1 MPTETVQPL
10 TSDPTPSLY
19 VFISFAG
26 ADRDKA
32 KAIAAFLDA
41 NQVRWFGD
49 WLIPSGAN
57 WDDAIE
63 QALNECNRMALL
75 LSTASM
81 FERDEAQREWFR
93 FVRKGKTIHPLLI
106 EDCPTLHSR
115 FDRINYIDARADWEA
130 ALDRLLAD
138 LKNLPPPEIADPV
151 TQYRHDR
158 IAEWSLPRYELDHR
172 FVNLTLTLDRPD
184 DPQQRWHPVND
195 PPMRDLREVLE
206 KAKDHAALVLI
217 GAPGSGKST
226 LLRRLQLDHSQDR
239 IDDGGE
245 QISFFVALNE
255 HKGHE
260 APREWLAKIWHER
273 YPLMPKLEKLLANGR
288 MLLLLDALNEMQ
300 PKQGSYADL
309 IAEWK
314 TFVQQSV
321 REGNRLVFSC
331 RSRDIG
337 AAQLGSKELPVPLI
351 DVQPMNSDQMQDF
364 LRAYSPEHH
373 ERIWGELDGSPQ
385 FDLFQTP
392 YFLKLLCEQVGA
404 SGELPKGRAG
414 LFTGFVRR
422 VLDREKDGELF
433 QAGALL
439 SARDRQKMATGR
451 DWRDEFDLPT
461 NGKLIPKLSQLA
473 FDMQKDGSEVSLD
486 YDEACRML
494 DDQQAEQ
501 ILKAGVELNLLDE
514 ARDSIKFFHQ
524 SLQEYFAARL
534 LAKKPNPALVCVE
547 WEAAKVSPTL
557 AETIAKLADGDPL
570 PPLEQTG
577 WEETTLT
584 AAAMAKDQA
593 GFVRSL
599 VPENL
604 ALAARCA
611 ASAEV
616 KISEELK
623 QEIRWALVDRTKDMT
638 ADLRARIAAG
648 ESLGLLGD
656 PRFIAISEVGQVQN
670 LSHQIKKS
678 EASATASGEFG
689 KYLMPPLV
697 TIPGGKYTI
706 GVNKSDYED
715 ETPAG
720 EVRLDDFQ
728 IGKFPVTNAEYK
740 LFMDA
745 GGYEDERWWDTP
757 ESLAWRSGEAT
768 SEGRRQA
775 WRETR
780 KLLQD
785 NWTEDEIR
793 AQANWDTETK
803 ELYLEVRSEADEEF
817 EERIAEWFPEGKVY
831 RQPEFWDDARFN
843 NPAQPVVGVTWFEA
857 RAYCNWL
864 TANATNGMIFR
875 LPTEA
880 EFEAAARGKK
890 GRQFPYGNKFDSA
903 RCNTFESHIRRTTP
917 VGVFDNSTPEGAF
930 DLSGNAYTWTSSIY
944 DQDRFPYPYR
954 SDDGREDIT
963 AIGVRRVLRGGAW
976 FSLQVSARAVFRG
989 NDLAAFRVNVVG
1001 FRVVAARPPSLNSVG
1016 DGARFAH
1023 ARERES
1029 RSAVRR

>member
-1 MPTETVQPL
+1 MPTKNIPPQA
-10 TSDPTPSLY
+10 LY
-19 VFISFAG
+19 VFLSFAG
-26 ADRDKA
+26 EDRY
-32 KAIAAFLDA
+32 IAEQVLAFLTKA
-41 NQVRWFGD
+41 GVRVFYD
-49 WLIPSGAN
+49 KQMRSDAN
-57 WDDAIE
+57 WDMAIE
-63 QALNECNRMALL
+63 QALKDCSRMVLL
-75 LSTASM
+75 LSSSSM
-81 FERDEAQREWFR
+81 PFKQEVHREWFP
-93 FVRKGKTIHPLLI
+93 FHRKDKPIHSLLL
-106 EDCPTLHSR
+106 EECELHSR
-115 FDRINYIDARADWEA
+115 FESLNYIDARANLES

-138 LKNLPPPEIADPV
+138 LKNLPPPEITDPV
-151 TQYRHDR
+151 TQYRFDR
-158 IAEWSLPRYELDHR
+158 IEEWSLPRYELDHR
-172 FVNLTLTLDRPD
+172 FVNLTLTLDRPED
-184 DPQQRWHPVND
+184 KQQRWHPVAE

-206 KAKDHAALVLI
+206 KAKDHQALVLI

-245 QISFFVALNE
+245 EISFFVALNE

-260 APREWLAKIWHER
+260 APRKWLEDEWKKR
-273 YPLMPKLEKLLANGR
+273 YPLMPKMEKLLANGR

-300 PKQGSYADL
+300 PKQGSYAEL

-351 DVQPMNSDQMQDF
+351 DVQPMNSEQMQDF
-364 LRAYSPEHH
+364 LRAYAPEHH
-373 ERIWGELDGSPQ
+373 ERIWRDLDGSPQ

-422 VLDREKDGELF
+422 VLDREKDGALF

-439 SARDRQKMATGR
+439 SERDRNKLPGR

-486 YDEACRML
+486 YDEACRL
-494 DDQQAEQ
+494 LSDESAEK
-501 ILKAGVELNLLDE
+501 ILKAGVELNVLVE

-534 LAKKPNPALVCVE
+534 LAKQPNAALVRVE
-547 WEAAKVSPTL
+547 WAADKVPESL
-557 AETIAKLADGDPL
+557 AETIAGLSEGEPL

-584 AAAMAKDQA
+584 AAAMAKDGEA
-593 GFVRSL
+593 FIRAL
-599 VPENL
+599 MPENL

-623 QEIRWALVDRTKDMT
+623 QEIRWALVDRTKDMN

-648 ESLGLLGD
+648 ESLGLIGD
-656 PRFIAISEVGQVQN
+656 PRFE
-670 LSHQIKKS
+670 LY
-678 EASATASGEFG
+678 SGEFG
-689 KYLMPPLV
+689 KYLLPPLV

-706 GVNKSDYED
+706 GDNKSDYND
-715 ETPAG
+715 EKPVGTIELA
-720 EVRLDDFQ
+720 EFQ
-728 IGKFPVTNAEYK
+728 IGQFPVTNAEYK
-740 LFMDA
+740 LFMEA

-757 ESLAWRSGEAT
+757 ESLAWLREGGGEGEKE
-768 SEGRRQA
+768 S
-775 WRETR
+775 WRDHR
-780 KLLQD
+780 KLLQS
-785 NWTEDEIR
+785 WSEDGLRNLVKEQR
-793 AQANWDTETK
+793 ATTQQLEEWLETRNQP
-803 ELYLEVRSEADEEF
+803 EEEF
-817 EERIAEWFPEGKVY
+817 KQWLDERYPSGKTY

-864 TANATNGMIFR
+864 TANVAEDLRGVSSPTVRKGLVSASKALAHAWATDTGADAGEMIFR

-890 GRQFPYGNKFDSA
+890 GRQFPYGKAFDST

-917 VGVFDNSTPEGAF
+917 VGVFDNATPEGAF
-930 DLSGNAYTWTSSIY
+930 DLSGNAYTWTTSIY

-954 SDDGREDIT
+954 SDDGREDILAT
-963 AIGVRRVLRGGAW
+963 GVRRVLRGGSW
-976 FSLQVSARAVFRG
+976 FYYQLLARAVSRYDRHPADRHD
-989 NDLAAFRVNVVG
+989 NVG
-1001 FRVVAARPPSLNSVG
+1001 FRVVVLRPPSLTSVG
-1016 DGARFAH
+1016 DGAR
-1023 ARERES
+1023 
-1029 RSAVRR
+1029 

>member
-1 MPTETVQPL
+1 MPTEI
-10 TSDPTPSLY
+10 TPPSPELY
-19 VFISFAG
+19 VFLSFAG
-26 ADRDKA
+26 EDRH
-32 KAIAAFLDA
+32 IAEQVLSFLTEA
-41 NQVRWFGD
+41 GVRVFYD
-49 WLIPSGAN
+49 RNMRSGVN
-57 WDDAIE
+57 WDMTIE
-63 QALNECNRMALL
+63 QALKDCDRMVLL
-75 LSTASM
+75 LSSSSM
-81 FERDEAQREWFR
+81 PEKPEVYREWFY
-93 FVRKGKTIHPLLI
+93 FARKNKPIHSLLI
-106 EDCPTLHSR
+106 ESVEGWELHSR
-115 FDRINYIDARADWEA
+115 FESGNYIPAHDDLEP
-130 ALDRLLAD
+130 ALKHLLAD

-151 TQYRHDR
+151 TQYRHER
-158 IAEWSLPRYELDHR
+158 IAEWSLPRYELDNR
-172 FVNLTLTLDRPD
+172 FVNLTLTMDRPED
-184 DPQQRWHPVND
+184 KQQRWHPVND
-195 PPMRDLREVLE
+195 PPMRDLREVLA
-206 KAKDHAALVLI
+206 KAKDNQALVLI

-239 IDDGGE
+239 LEVGFGDE
-245 QISFFVALNE
+245 SQQVSFFVALNE

-260 APREWLAKIWHER
+260 APSEWLAKIWQDR
-273 YPLMPKLEKLLANGR
+273 YPLMPKLDKLLKSGR

-300 PKQGSYADL
+300 PRKGSYAEL
-309 IAEWK
+309 IVEWK

-351 DVQPMNSDQMQDF
+351 DVQPMTGDQMQDF
-364 LRAYSPEHH
+364 LQAYSPEHH
-373 ERIWGELDGSPQ
+373 ERIWKELKGSKQ

-404 SGELPKGRAG
+404 SGNLPKGRAG

-433 QAGALL
+433 QAGVLL
-439 SARDRQKMATGR
+439 SARDRQKMASGK
-451 DWRDEFDLPT
+451 DWRDEFDLPA

-534 LAKKPNPALVCVE
+534 LAKEPSAALVRVE
-547 WEAAKVSPTL
+547 WAADKVPEPL
-557 AETIAKLADGDPL
+557 AETIAGLSDGEPL

-584 AAAMAKDQA
+584 ASAMAKDQA

-623 QEIRWALVDRTKDMT
+623 QEIRWALVDRTKDMK

-648 ESLGLLGD
+648 ESLGLIGD
-656 PRFIAISEVGQVQN
+656 PRFE
-670 LSHQIKKS
+670 LR
-678 EASATASGEFG
+678 SGEFG
-689 KYLMPPLV
+689 KYLFPPLV
-697 TIPGGKYTI
+697 AIPGSKYTI
-706 GVNKSDYED
+706 GDNKSDYDFEK
-715 ETPAG
+715 PAG
-720 EVRLDDFQ
+720 EVQLDDFQ
-728 IGKFPVTNAEYK
+728 IGQFPVTNAEYK

-757 ESLAWRSGEAT
+757 ESLAWLSGEAT
-768 SEGRRQA
+768 SEGRRQS
-775 WRETR
+775 WRDDR

-785 NWTEDEIR
+785 NWTENEIR

-803 ELYLEVRSEADEEF
+803 ELYLEVRSETDEEF
-817 EERIAEWFPEGKVY
+817 EERIAEWFPEGQVY

-864 TANATNGMIFR
+864 TADAADGLIYR

-890 GRQFPYGNKFDSA
+890 GRQFPYGSKFDST

-917 VGVFDNSTPEGAF
+917 IGVFDNATPEGKDEGAF
-930 DLSGNAYTWTSSIY
+930 DLSGNAYTWTLSVY
-944 DQDRFPYPYR
+944 DQEKFPYPYR
-954 SDDGREDIT
+954 SDDGREELAAT
-963 AIGVRRVLRGGAW
+963 GVRRVLRGGSW
-976 FSLQVSARAVFRG
+976 
-989 NDLAAFRVNVVG
+989 
-1001 FRVVAARPPSLNSVG
+1001 
-1016 DGARFAH
+1016 
-1023 ARERES
+1023 
-1029 RSAVRR
+1029 